1 MSSMIE
7 YLRSYKVLQI
17 ALFDVS
23 ATILGS
29 YLLWF
34 ALDRLTKIKIP
45 FLFVM
50 IGMFLLGIVAH
61 RIFGIRTTVDKFLFP
76 V

>member
-1 MSSMIE
+1 MSMIE

-23 ATILGS
+23 ATILGA

-34 ALDRLTKIKIP
+34 ALVRLTKIKIS

-50 IGMFLLGIVAH
+50 ICMFLVGIVVH
-61 RIFGIRTTVDKFLFP
+61 RIFDIRTTVDKFLFS

>member
-1 MSSMIE
+1 MSMIE

-23 ATILGS
+23 ATILGA

-34 ALDRLTKIKIP
+34 ALVRFTKIKIP

-61 RIFGIRTTVDKFLFP
+61 RIFGIRTTVDKFLFS